1 MAKTDP
7 YAALRFKEF
16 NIFLLVRFALVFG
29 WSMQFVVIEW
39 QVYSLTN
46 DELSLGIIGLCE
58 FLPAFFLA
66 PFAGHIVDRKE
77 KRNLFTV
84 CIALFSLISFGLFW
98 LTSENVE
105 ASWET
110 KSILIGIYGLVFF
123 GGVLRAFFG
132 PTIFSLIALI
142 VPKSAYPNAATWSS
156 STWKGAAVFGA
167 LCGGFLIAWIG
178 VHYTLGI
185 IFGLVMLALVLVFQ
199 IGKKPILNKAT
210 NESMKESL
218 ISGIKF
224 VFNDKVILGALTLDM
239 VAVLF
244 GGAVAIFAVFAK
256 DVLDAGPK
264 GFGILNAALSSG
276 SIITMVATTYIPI
289 TKSTGKK
296 LLIAVFGFG
305 VFMII
310 FGASKLLWLSVIAL
324 FCSGVFDG
332 ISMVVRQTILQLKTP
347 DHMRGRVGAV
357 NSMFVGSSNELGAV
371 ESGIA
376 ARIFGAPLAVVLGGS
391 VTLLVVAIM
400 SLKNKPLRELD
411 LQQDVE
417 EHYDEVKN

>member
-110 KSILIGIYGLVFF
+110 KSILIGIYSLVFF

-210 NESMKESL
+210 NESMKASL

-289 TKSTGKK
+289 TKNTGKK

-371 ESGIA
+371 ESGVA
-376 ARIFGAPLAVVLGGS
+376 ARIFGAPLAVILGGS

-400 SLKNKPLRELD
+400 GLKNKPLRELD